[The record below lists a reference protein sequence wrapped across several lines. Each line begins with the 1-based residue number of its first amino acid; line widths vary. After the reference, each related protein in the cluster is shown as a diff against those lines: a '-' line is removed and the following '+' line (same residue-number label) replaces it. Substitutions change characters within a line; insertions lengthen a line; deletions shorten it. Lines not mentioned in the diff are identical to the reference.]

1 MREKTMNE
9 LINKTVAMRRLKA
22 AYDGSVAVH
31 GDNDNLFADGI
42 DYAMDIIGHIKAVD
56 AVPVIRCKDCKHWS
70 DNDGIYTAADGVHF
84 ARCRIHN
91 YETLNG
97 LHEGWCPTENCYC
110 SLGERK
116 ENINGDKNN

>member
-1 MREKTMNE
+1 MVEYIDREAILEDFESCNRSNSKWTPQRVKT
-9 LINKTVAMRRLKA
+9 LIFRQPP
-22 AYDGSVAVH
+22 
-31 GDNDNLFADGI
+31 
-42 DYAMDIIGHIKAVD
+42 VD
-56 AVPVIRCKDCKHWS
+56 AVPVIRCKDCRHWS
-70 DNDGIYTAADGVHF
+70 DNDGIHTNADGVRF

-116 ENINGDKNN
+116 ENINGDQNN